1 MSTNGGSRRWYN
13 PRMRVV
19 GLTGG
24 ICSGKSTV
32 SRIFREEGIP
42 VVDADRI
49 AREIVLP
56 GTPVHGEI
64 VRRFGEG
71 VLRPDGRIDRR
82 KLGAIVFA
90 DPEKRSLLESITH
103 PAIAAGIADRLR
115 SLEESGHPIAVVE
128 AALIHEAGR
137 RGTFGTV
144 VAVTCPPHL
153 QEQRLMERDGIGR
166 EEARRRVASQLPSAD
181 KASRS
186 DRVIDNSGTVEETRE
201 QVLSLI
207 RSLRSS

>member
-1 MSTNGGSRRWYN
+1 
-13 PRMRVV
+13 MRVL

-49 AREIVLP
+49 AREVVLP
-56 GTPVHGEI
+56 GTPAHAEI
-64 VRRFGEG
+64 VRRFGGEI
-71 VLRPDGRIDRR
+71 LMPDGRIDRA
-82 KLGAIVFA
+82 KLGTVVFA
-90 DPEKRSLLESITH
+90 DPAKRALLESITH
-103 PAIAAGIADRLR
+103 PAIAAGLAERLR
-115 SLEESGHPIAVVE
+115 DLEAAGHPIAVVE

-137 RGTFGTV
+137 RGTFEAV
-144 VAVTCPPHL
+144 VAVTCPPEL
-153 QEQRLMERDGIGR
+153 QEQRLMARDGIGR
-166 EEARRRVASQLPSAD
+166 EEARRRVASQLSSAD

-186 DRVIDNSGTVEETRE
+186 DRVIDNSGTIERTRE

-207 RSLRSS
+207 RSLRTV